1 LIILQYGGN
10 AVPYLKDEAHAKR
23 FARSAARQI
32 NHIKSL
38 YPNAAIIY
46 VGPSDM
52 ARKNG
57 LKMESYPLI
66 QPFKQALRTEVLA
79 RGAVYWDL
87 YDVMGGEGSMVRWVD
102 QEPAFA
108 VKDYIHFTPKG
119 AQWVGNKLAEMVEL
133 AQENYRA
140 EKQRLAEEARR
151 REDSV
156 LAYNTTPVDTA
167 AEDSIA
173 P

>member
-1 LIILQYGGN
+1 MRTNSNRTSSANPIPLIILQYGGN

-57 LKMESYPLI
+57 LKMEAIRSFRPLSR
-66 QPFKQALRTEVLA
+66 PCVKRCW
-79 RGAVYWDL
+79 RGEPCT
-87 YDVMGGEGSMVRWVD
+87 GTSMMLW
-102 QEPAFA
+102 AG
-108 VKDYIHFTPKG
+108 K
-119 AQWVGNKLAEMVEL
+119 
-133 AQENYRA
+133 
-140 EKQRLAEEARR
+140 
-151 REDSV
+151 
-156 LAYNTTPVDTA
+156 
-167 AEDSIA
+167 A
-173 P
+173 PWFDG